1 MPTGRSAELFAA
13 RRHHE
18 PAAFLMGRRSQAA
31 EEDLQD
37 ADTVETAAPVVPG
50 ARGDARW
57 RPAPAFPDGT
67 CAGSALPALRKHKS
81 AARRVG
87 RAPLAPHLAPGARAV
102 RLICF
107 SCGRTCPATI
117 CQAQFFLRRCQEGQA
132 MARHVSSSSSWIR
145 RVSVVHGTRH
155 ERTVRAPR
163 SRSHC
168 SCRPHLSACAEKV
181 GGYADRDAQA
191 ERELRE
197 GAARPRRDR
206 AGVFVRRRAR
216 RRRGAA

>member
-1 MPTGRSAELFAA
+1 MSTQFKSVEPRLAPPSRGQHAGAVVLDVLHRRNSVIIRSK
-13 RRHHE
+13 R
-18 PAAFLMGRRSQAA
+18 PSGQA
-31 EEDLQD
+31 
-37 ADTVETAAPVVPG
+37 G
-50 ARGDARW
+50 A
-57 RPAPAFPDGT
+57 
-67 CAGSALPALRKHKS
+67 SLALRVLRKHKS
-81 AARRVG
+81 AARRVR
-87 RAPLAPHLAPGARAV
+87 RAALVPNRATGARAV

-107 SCGRTCPATI
+107 SGGRSRPATI
-117 CQAQFFLRRCQEGQA
+117 CQPSFFLRRCQEGQA

-155 ERTVRAPR
+155 GRTVRAPR

-168 SCRPHLSACAEKV
+168 SCRPHLSACAESV
-181 GGYADRDAQA
+181 GGYAGRDAQA

-216 RRRGAA
+216 CRRGAA

>member
-1 MPTGRSAELFAA
+1 MSTQFKSVEPRLAPPSRGQHAGAVVLDVLHRRNSVIIRSK
-13 RRHHE
+13 R
-18 PAAFLMGRRSQAA
+18 PSGQA
-31 EEDLQD
+31 
-37 ADTVETAAPVVPG
+37 G
-50 ARGDARW
+50 A
-57 RPAPAFPDGT
+57 
-67 CAGSALPALRKHKS
+67 SLALRALRKHKS
-81 AARRVG
+81 AARRVR
-87 RAPLAPHLAPGARAV
+87 RAALVPNRATGARAV

-107 SCGRTCPATI
+107 SCGRTRPATI

-145 RVSVVHGTRH
+145 RVSVVHSTRH

-168 SCRPHLSACAEKV
+168 SCRPHLSACAESV
-181 GGYADRDAQA
+181 GGYAGRDAQA

-206 AGVFVRRRAR
+206 AGVFARRRAR
-216 RRRGAA
+216 CRRGAA